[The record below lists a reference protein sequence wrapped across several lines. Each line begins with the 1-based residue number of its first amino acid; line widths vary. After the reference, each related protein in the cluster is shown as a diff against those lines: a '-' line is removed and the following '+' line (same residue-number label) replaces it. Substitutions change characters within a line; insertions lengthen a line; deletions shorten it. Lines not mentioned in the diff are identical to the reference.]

1 MAPRRQEVTAVPL
14 TLVEVLAIRQ
24 VGHERDQRL
33 APVPEAV
40 PGAANYVPQGIE
52 RPDTRVHLAR
62 QIATRESLIA
72 GDRERERVKL
82 PFFRKSVGG
91 NAALRFQVVPQPRA
105 RQGREEQ
112 RVQDVYAV
120 VGGRNGDWSADAG
133 LVGIQPHDERT
144 DDQYLVALD
153 ATHGLRHVPA
163 VEQIEFLA
171 DLLEVGDSKPM
182 KTPAQPARAASA
194 SSSSSSAMLI
204 VTCAIQH
211 LFNLAWIMA
220 RRSSLVRAM

>member
-1 MAPRRQEVTAVPL
+1 MWAARPPAALPGADASNTCEVSIPAHIMCRPGVVGTRPVRSPEHAIIRSAGRSGGRQGQHGTASPGSHGSPSDSV
-14 TLVEVLAIRQ
+14 VEVLAIRQ

-52 RPDTRVHLAR
+52 RPDTRVHLAC

-120 VGGRNGDWSADAG
+120 VGGRNGDWIADAG

-153 ATHGLRHVPA
+153 ATPA
-163 VEQIEFLA
+163 A
-171 DLLEVGDSKPM
+171 
-182 KTPAQPARAASA
+182 
-194 SSSSSSAMLI
+194 
-204 VTCAIQH
+204 H
-211 LFNLAWIMA
+211 
-220 RRSSLVRAM
+220 RRRPC